1 MITLLSKF
9 NQGHEAYGTKHF
21 GCDTESEV
29 PNLPTDC
36 AMGSTAFV
44 IETSKRYMLNSQGK
58 WIAIAVGSGGGSTPS
73 PDDTIIYDGGEI

>member
-29 PNLPTDC
+29 SSLPTDC

-44 IETSKRYMLNSQGK
+44 IETSKHYMLNGQGK
-58 WIAIAVGSGGGSTPS
+58 WIAITAASGGGSTPS